1 MSKKKFA
8 KTIHS
13 DFSRHSLHV
22 SEIAASDFP
31 DFENKDGYTKFYAVR
46 NWDAEGVTLMYLGSG
61 LQSAPKEIVVWY
73 KKGGFWHS
81 YGKTLKEAIE
91 GAQRDGWLY
100 A

>member
-1 MSKKKFA
+1 MSFA

-13 DFSRHSLHV
+13 DFSGHEMHV
-22 SEIAASDFP
+22 SDIPATSLPAL
-31 DFENKDGYTKFYAVR
+31 KDMKGYTKFYAVR
-46 NWDAEGVTLMYLGSG
+46 NWNADGVTFMYLGTG
-61 LQSAPKEIVVWY
+61 WEKAPKEIVVWY
-73 KKGGFWHS
+73 AKTGAFWHG